1 MKEAEELARRHTSEL
16 FGSGPMTSAE
26 REDLEEALNLE
37 FLAAKS
43 RVGELQK
50 GQFARAYVA
59 VRHMGREVDPGWEAA
74 SDASMSKPKPPTVLN
89 ETSFWD
95 HQVSSIQ
102 FLAGDLGKG
111 SGHLLASGKVRIPG
125 GSKDFSMSAVASV
138 EIASEESVKRVGGA
152 LGWGLA
158 GAAIFGP
165 AGLIVGGLLGGKGKD
180 ITFAGTL
187 KDGKRF
193 LAMAKSDVFR
203 RFQAATFD

>member
-1 MKEAEELARRHTSEL
+1 
-16 FGSGPMTSAE
+16 MTSAE

-37 FLAAKS
+37 FLAAKG

-50 GQFARAYVA
+50 GQFARVYVEL
-59 VRHMGREVDPGWEAA
+59 REMGGGADANWEAD
-74 SDASMSKPKPPTVLN
+74 SDASIPKPKPPALLN

-95 HQVSSIQ
+95 HQVSSIR
-102 FLAGDLGKG
+102 FLAGDLGTG
-111 SGHLLASGKVRIPG
+111 GGHLLASGKVRIPG
-125 GSKDFSMSAVASV
+125 GSQDFSMSAVARV

-158 GAAIFGP
+158 GAALFGP

-180 ITFAGTL
+180 VTFAGTL

-193 LAMAKSDVFR
+193 LVMARSEVFMK
-203 RFQAATFD
+203 FQAAAFD